1 MAHGSAVRN
10 GRVHVTLYARKVT
23 INCPG
28 WAEKETGFQQS
39 DQDWLSDLSEEK
51 EEV

>member
-1 MAHGSAVRN
+1 MAHGSALCH
-10 GRVHVTLYARKVT
+10 GRVHVTLLPRKDT

-28 WAEKETGFQQS
+28 WAEEETGFQQS
-39 DQDWLSDLSEEK
+39 DQDRLFNLSEEK